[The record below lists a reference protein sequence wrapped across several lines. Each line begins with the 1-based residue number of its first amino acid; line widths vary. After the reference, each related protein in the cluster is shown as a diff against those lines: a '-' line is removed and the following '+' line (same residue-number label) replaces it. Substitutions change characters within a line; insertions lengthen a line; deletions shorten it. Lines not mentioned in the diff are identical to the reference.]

1 MRQLVTPALVV
12 LFCASAGWAQNGQA
26 QKPASPLSE
35 RANQGAASAELVTL
49 TKTWTDAM
57 NAKDHAKLET
67 LLAPEYALYRWDGQ
81 RMAARASW
89 LDFLY
94 HTDIKEYTV
103 RDISAKAYGE
113 FGIVTLVCTWTGIN
127 NGHPFDIHS
136 VMVDTWH
143 RTNGT
148 WQVVARSSCTPT
160 PDTAGTASPCT
171 PHAYS
176 DK

>member
-1 MRQLVTPALVV
+1 MKQLLIVSLVL
-12 LFCASAGWAQNGQA
+12 LFCASNGWAQNGRSQE
-26 QKPASPLSE
+26 PASPPSAQ
-35 RANQGAASAELVTL
+35 ANLDAASSELVTL

-57 NAKDHAKLET
+57 NAKDHEKLEA

-81 RMAARASW
+81 RMAARAGW

-113 FGIVTLVCTWTGIN
+113 LGVVTLVCTWTGIN

-136 VMVDTWH
+136 VMVDTWR

-160 PDTAGTASPCT
+160 PQTAGTASPCT
-171 PHAYS
+171 QHAYS